1 MNKYIIA
8 LLVIFIFVMLAYVYE
23 QINKLKNKCS
33 ILEQEYLSLDIVQPS
48 ESVSSKP
55 INHIVFKS
63 AYNCCCIGNL
73 KNDYVDLCALKN
85 CYHNGVRVLDF
96 QIFALNN
103 KPVISA
109 SSINEN
115 EYKEIYNYI
124 SLSEAMLTVKQYFC
138 NTYKNPNNKEVLFLN
153 FRINSNNKEIYNEI
167 ANILKKTF
175 NQKAEIFNP
184 ITESKSIDEYTLDE
198 LKHKVI
204 IMVDLNASPNFKNL
218 FYTTELSKLT
228 LIKLGSNELN
238 HAIQENEVIYQGSG
252 SLSSIYPKKQMHVK
266 NYDYKTKGIQNNF
279 HFVFMNYQLKD
290 NWLKKYNDEF
300 NNSSFIIK
308 TP

>member
-33 ILEQEYLSLDIVQPS
+33 ILEEEYLSLDIVQPS

-85 CYHNGVRVLDF
+85 CYHNGVRVFDF

-138 NTYKNPNNKEVLFLN
+138 NTYKNPNNKQVLFLN

-218 FYTTELSKLT
+218 FYTTNY
-228 LIKLGSNELN
+228 LIDTYRLGSNELN
-238 HAIQENEVIYQGSG
+238 HAIQENEVIYQGREVYHPF
-252 SLSSIYPKKQMHVK
+252 IQKTNEKIMIIRQK
-266 NYDYKTKGIQNNF
+266 EYKTI
-279 HFVFMNYQLKD
+279 
-290 NWLKKYNDEF
+290 
-300 NNSSFIIK
+300 FILYL
-308 TP
+308 